1 MNFVRQAIGQPVTVA
16 VGVILIVMAGLLAL
30 RRIPIQLTPNVEST
44 IITVTTFWEGA
55 SPQEVE
61 LNIVDKQEERL
72 LGLANL
78 RQVTS
83 TSSQSM
89 GHIRLEFYTGTD
101 KAEALREV
109 SDKLREVPDYP
120 ENVDEPVI
128 QATDREN
135 RDYIAWVVFGTTD
148 PDFDVR
154 ILRDF
159 AVDRIEPALERVD
172 GIAEINVLGG
182 REREIQVRVD
192 PVRMAHHGVTPTQFA
207 RVIRETNR
215 NFSAGRRAEGKRD
228 VRIRTIGKYKTPQE
242 IEDTVIVDTDAGA
255 VHVRDVAEVVL
266 TYKEPVSFVRSRGQ
280 PVIAINAER
289 EIGSNVMEVMDRLK
303 AAIARLNAPDG
314 MLDSE
319 ARRLGLNGS
328 LTLTQVYDQT
338 VYIDDAL
345 ALVRHGDAG
354 AQHQRDQPGGHGL
367 RRGHGGRQRDRGP
380 GEHLPAPGDGQVGAA
395 GRVRRRQR
403 GVGRRAGVDA
413 DDNRGL
419 HPDPAHRGGGG
430 PAVPRHRAGHLR
442 RRRPEPARVDHAD
455 PHRGRAR
462 AEGQAIPTRGH

>member
-16 VGVILIVMAGLLAL
+16 VGVILIIMAGLLAL

-61 LNIVDKQEERL
+61 LNIIDKQEERL

-120 ENVDEPVI
+120 QNVDEPVI

-135 RDYIAWVVFGTTD
+135 RDYIAWIVFGTTD

-159 AVDRIEPALERVD
+159 AVDRIEPALEREE

-182 REREIQVRVD
+182 REREVQIRVD
-192 PVRMAHHGVTPTQFA
+192 PVRLAHHGVTPTQFA
-207 RVIRETNR
+207 RAIRETNQ
-215 NFSAGRRAEGKRD
+215 NISAGRRTEGKLD
-228 VRIRTIGKYKTPQE
+228 VRIRTIGQYKTLHE
-242 IEDTVIVDTDAGA
+242 IEDTVVVDTDAGA

-266 TYKEPVSFVRSRGQ
+266 TFKEPVSFVRSRGQ
-280 PVIAINAER
+280 PVIAINAE
-289 EIGSNVMEVMDRLK
+289 
-303 AAIARLNAPDG
+303 
-314 MLDSE
+314 
-319 ARRLGLNGS
+319 
-328 LTLTQVYDQT
+328 
-338 VYIDDAL
+338 
-345 ALVRHGDAG
+345 
-354 AQHQRDQPGGHGL
+354 
-367 RRGHGGRQRDRGP
+367 
-380 GEHLPAPGDGQVGAA
+380 
-395 GRVRRRQR
+395 
-403 GVGRRAGVDA
+403 
-413 DDNRGL
+413 
-419 HPDPAHRGGGG
+419 
-430 PAVPRHRAGHLR
+430 
-442 RRRPEPARVDHAD
+442 
-455 PHRGRAR
+455 
-462 AEGQAIPTRGH
+462 